1 MRNEELKK
9 SIKKAIS
16 IVLAL
21 ERNSFFILH
30 YYIQEC
36 SGSSWISLYVNYITN
51 FLNCEDENQN
61 LYDNF

>member
-16 IVLAL
+16 IVLAS

-30 YYIQEC
+30 SRVFWFVMDIFICE
-36 SGSSWISLYVNYITN
+36 LYHKLFWLWRWKSKFVW
-51 FLNCEDENQN
+51 
-61 LYDNF
+61 